1 MVQSVNGAKWHRSL
15 SGRSLRGSSV
25 ADTLTLMAR
34 KTVQVRIPA
43 DLGGDVALV
52 AAALDKTVP
61 QYVEDVL
68 RAAVAKDLPRAAQI
82 ARDRADAVAKQPRRP
97 HHRPSDS

>member
-1 MVQSVNGAKWHRSL
+1 VT
-15 SGRSLRGSSV
+15 
-25 ADTLTLMAR
+25 DTLTLMAR

-43 DLGGDVALV
+43 DLGGDVAIV

-61 QYVEDVL
+61 EYVEDAV

-82 ARDRADAVAKQPRRP
+82 AKERAEAVAGQPRKAR
-97 HHRPSDS
+97 RSDSST